1 MGWNLTVADIF
12 DEVGEELRAE
22 RNRKLLAR
30 YGWVLVALALLVV
43 AGAGGWQWWRD
54 RQQQRAAAV
63 ASVFL
68 AAVREASTSAPGDAE
83 TASRQQAAQAF
94 ERLASTAPQSYR
106 TLARLRLAAIQAQ
119 SDPAAALQVWDAIA
133 GDPNADPLLRGLA
146 TLLWAQHQVGEGDPA
161 AVEARLRPLAD
172 SGGPWQPLAQEQL
185 AWLNL
190 RQGQDGKARDLLRG
204 LSSDPLASQG
214 VRARAGGLLAQLG
227 EAAPQAAATAPTAT
241 PVTQ

>member
-1 MGWNLTVADIF
+1 MEWDLAVVDIF

-30 YGWVLVALALLVV
+30 YGWVLIALALLVV

-54 RQQQRAAAV
+54 REQQRAAA
-63 ASVFL
+63 AAGVFI
-68 AAVREASTSAPGDAE
+68 AAAREVSTPAPGDAE
-83 TASRQQAAQAF
+83 TPSRKQAAQAF
-94 ERLASTAPQSYR
+94 ERLASTAPESYR
-106 TLARLRLAAIQAQ
+106 TLARLRLAALQAQ
-119 SDPAAALQVWDAIA
+119 SDPSAALQVWDTIA

-146 TLLWAQHQVGEGDPA
+146 TLLWAQHQVGGGDPA

-172 SGGPWQPLAQEQL
+172 ASGPWQPLAQEQL
-185 AWLNL
+185 AWLDL

-204 LSSDPLASQG
+204 LSTDPLAPQG
-214 VRARAGGLLAQLG
+214 VRAGAGGLLAQLG
-227 EAAPQAAATAPTAT
+227 EAAPQAAATTPAAT